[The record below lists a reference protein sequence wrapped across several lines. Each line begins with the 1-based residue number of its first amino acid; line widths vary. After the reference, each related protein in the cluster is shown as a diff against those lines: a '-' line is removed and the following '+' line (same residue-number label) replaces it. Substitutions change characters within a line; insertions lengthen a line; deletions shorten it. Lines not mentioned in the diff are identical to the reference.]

1 MSNETELA
9 NSIDIGRQAESI
21 VNHPL
26 LIAVIKSLREV
37 AIEKFENL
45 GFKDTEQMQECNQR
59 LNLVEEFESNFY
71 TLITNGNIA
80 FKTLEDIQTFQ
91 QEIKNER

>member
-1 MSNETELA
+1 MNNETELA
-9 NSIDIGRQAESI
+9 RTMDAGKQAESI
-21 VNHPL
+21 INHPL

-71 TLITNGNIA
+71 TLISNGNVA
-80 FKTLEDIQTFQ
+80 FKTLEEIQTFQ

>member
-9 NSIDIGRQAESI
+9 ETIDTAKQAESI
-21 VNHPL
+21 INHPL

-71 TLITNGNIA
+71 TLISNGEIA

-91 QEIKNER
+91 QELNNER